1 MKKLGRKKGVVAA
14 TVLLAAL
21 SGGTWAFLRG
31 DGGASAKNENEYL
44 PTSDTA
50 EILKSSFDI
59 TTLAMGEL
67 EAKKQIEIRSRIEQQ
82 AVIQEIVAEGTKVKE
97 GDILVRLNADR
108 LMTSIDEQL
117 LQIETSKSELV
128 AAENGYNIQVNENA
142 NNLRNAELK
151 VTLAQL
157 SLQQWFEGEVK
168 TKREANRLA
177 LSQSKLELDRLA
189 EKVIRS
195 QKLQDQ
201 GFLSKDELER
211 DELEYIKNQSA
222 WIKAQL
228 DDKVYEDFQFPKDQ
242 KQKQGDLE
250 QANSELVK
258 VKMNAEIDLA
268 SKAAQRNN
276 KRTQLTIR
284 ENSLNKLRQQLDAS
298 TIKAPSSGLVVYATS
313 MRRNGW
319 GGNEGPLQIGRQV
332 YPNELLIV
340 LPDTSEM
347 VASVQVHESLAGDIT
362 PGMPATVKV
371 DAANGMVFAGQVDS
385 IGVLAESGGWRDP
398 DRREYTVKVR
408 IDAGQEITS
417 LKPSMRCEAR
427 LTMGRIENAVAIPV
441 QGVFTDGP
449 VRFVYAKK
457 SGRYERIPIKL
468 GKRSDTFAEILA
480 GVTVGRTVLL
490 RDPTPTEVLAGN
502 WDKSSLELAG
512 YGLDEKGNPISRDG
526 RGAPAKAS
534 AATSKAGE
542 VKKAETAAAPA
553 PTPTPTVPTAAP
565 ATPALA
571 TSETPAATDASKVV
585 PKAEVK
591 ADVKA
596 EVKSAPKGVT
606 SDAAK

>member
-1 MKKLGRKKGVVAA
+1 MPKSRRKTWVVASGVGLVLVA
-14 TVLLAAL
+14 GTVW
-21 SGGTWAFLRG
+21 SLRG
-31 DGGASAKNENEYL
+31 AGAPSGSGTGAELL
-44 PTSDTA
+44 PTTDTA
-50 EILKSSFDI
+50 AIARASFDI
-59 TTLAMGEL
+59 TTLATGEL
-67 EAKKQIEIRSRIEQQ
+67 EAKKQVEIRSRMEQQ
-82 AVIQEIVAEGTKVKE
+82 AVIQEIIPEGVRVKE
-97 GDILVRLNADR
+97 GDVLVRLNADR
-108 LMTSIDEQL
+108 IMTSIDEQL

-157 SLQQWFEGEVK
+157 SLQQWLEGEVK

-201 GFLSKDELER
+201 GFLSKDELEK

-228 DDKVYEDFQFPKDQ
+228 DDRVYEDFQYPKDQ

-258 VKMNAEIDLA
+258 VKMNAEIELA
-268 SKAAQRNN
+268 SKSAQRNN

-298 TIKAPSSGLVVYATS
+298 TVKAPSAGLVVYATS
-313 MRRNGW
+313 MRRNSW
-319 GGNEGPLQIGRQV
+319 NNEGPLQIGRQV
-332 YPNELLIV
+332 YPNELLVV

-347 VASVQVHESLAGDIT
+347 VASVQVHESLAGDVK
-362 PGMPATVKV
+362 PGMGAAVKV
-371 DAANGMVFAGQVDS
+371 DAANGKVFHGVVDS

-398 DRREYTVKVR
+398 DRREYTVKIK
-408 IDAGQEITS
+408 IDGSEDIAL

-427 LTMGRIENAVAIPV
+427 LTMGRINDAIAIPV

-449 VRFVYAKK
+449 VRFVYAQK
-457 SGRYERIPIKL
+457 SGRYERVPIKL

-480 GVTVGRTVLL
+480 GVDIGRTILL
-490 RDPTPTEVLAGN
+490 RDPAPSEVLAGA
-502 WDKSSLELAG
+502 WSKATLEPAG
-512 YGLDEKGNPISRDG
+512 YTLDEKGNPIVR
-526 RGAPAKAS
+526 
-534 AATSKAGE
+534 E
-542 VKKAETAAAPA
+542 IAAPVA
-553 PTPTPTVPTAAP
+553 QVTP
-565 ATPALA
+565 AT
-571 TSETPAATDASKVV
+571 TKT
-585 PKAEVK
+585 
-591 ADVKA
+591 
-596 EVKSAPKGVT
+596 
-606 SDAAK
+606 DAAKPESKPEIKPAIQSEAKPDGANTGQTVAAKPASPKADPKQADASQTIK

>member
-1 MKKLGRKKGVVAA
+1 MLRATRKTGIIAA
-14 TVLLAAL
+14 GLVLALAAGGVWAL
-21 SGGTWAFLRG
+21 RSGSSNP
-31 DGGASAKNENEYL
+31 GGSSDSDVL

-50 EILKSSFDI
+50 EITRASFDI
-59 TTLAMGEL
+59 TTLATGEL
-67 EAKKQIEIRSRIEQQ
+67 EAKKQVEIRSRVEQQ
-82 AVIQEIVAEGTKVKE
+82 AVIQEIIPEGTRVKE
-97 GDILVRLNADR
+97 GDVLIRLNADR
-108 LMTSIDEQL
+108 IQTAIDEQL
-117 LQIETSKSELV
+117 LQIETAKSELV

-151 VTLAQL
+151 VTLAKL
-157 SLQQWFEGEVK
+157 SLQQWLEGEVK

-195 QKLQDQ
+195 QKLQEQ

-228 DDKVYEDFQFPKDQ
+228 DDRVYEDFQFPKDQ

-298 TIKAPSSGLVVYATS
+298 TIKAPSGGLVVYATS
-313 MRRNGW
+313 MRRNMW
-319 GGNEGPLQIGRQV
+319 GGNDGPLQIGRQV

-347 VASVQVHESLAGDIT
+347 VASVQVHESLAGDVK
-362 PGMPATVKV
+362 PGMAAAIKV
-371 DAANGMVFAGQVDS
+371 DAANGSVFRGTVDS

-398 DRREYTVKVR
+398 DRREYTVK
-408 IDAGQEITS
+408 IKIEGEEDIS
-417 LKPSMRCEAR
+417 LLKPSMRCEAR
-427 LTMGRIENAVAIPV
+427 LTMGRIENAVALPV

-457 SGRYERIPIKL
+457 AGRYERIPIKL
-468 GKRSDTFAEILA
+468 GKRSDTFAEVLA
-480 GVTVGRTVLL
+480 GVEPGRTVLL
-490 RDPTPTEVLAGN
+490 RDPAPAEVLAGA
-502 WDKSSLELAG
+502 WDKASLEVAG
-512 YGLDEKGNPISRDG
+512 YTLDDKGNPIMKDG
-526 RGAPAKAS
+526 GKPASGQARTADSKSSAPKTAESKSVESKTAETKPAETATAS
-534 AATSKAGE
+534 AAETKPALTAKPEDAKADRKQPGGS
-542 VKKAETAAAPA
+542 
-553 PTPTPTVPTAAP
+553 
-565 ATPALA
+565 ATP
-571 TSETPAATDASKVV
+571 K
-585 PKAEVK
+585 
-591 ADVKA
+591 
-596 EVKSAPKGVT
+596 
-606 SDAAK
+606 

>member
-1 MKKLGRKKGVVAA
+1 MAKSRRKTWVVAA
-14 TVLLAAL
+14 VVAFAL
-21 SGGTWAFLRG
+21 VAGTAWSLRSGGNSTGSGLG
-31 DGGASAKNENEYL
+31 SEML
-44 PTSDTA
+44 PTTDTA
-50 EILKSSFDI
+50 EIARVSFDI
-59 TTLAMGEL
+59 TTLATGEL
-67 EAKKQIEIRSRIEQQ
+67 EAKKQVEIRSRVEQQ
-82 AVIQEIVAEGTKVKE
+82 AVIQEILPEGTRVKE
-97 GDILVRLNADR
+97 GDVLVRLNADR
-108 LMTSIDEQL
+108 ILTSIDEQL

-157 SLQQWFEGEVK
+157 SLQQWLEGEVK

-284 ENSLNKLRQQLDAS
+284 ENSLAKQRQQLDAS
-298 TIKAPSSGLVVYATS
+298 TIKAPSAGLVVYATS

-332 YPNELLIV
+332 YPNELLVV

-347 VASVQVHESLAGDIT
+347 VASVQVHESLAGDVKA
-362 PGMPATVKV
+362 GMSATVKV
-371 DAANGMVFAGQVDS
+371 DAANGKVFQGVVDS

-398 DRREYTVKVR
+398 DRREYTVKIK
-408 IDAGQEITS
+408 IDSDDIAL

-427 LTMGRIENAVAIPV
+427 LTMGRIDNAIAIPV

-449 VRFVYAKK
+449 VRFVYAQK
-457 SGRYERIPIKL
+457 SGRYERVPIKL

-480 GVTVGRTVLL
+480 GADAGRTILL
-490 RDPTPTEVLAGN
+490 RDPTPSEVLAGS
-502 WDKSSLELAG
+502 WDKPKLEIAG
-512 YGLDEKGNPISRDG
+512 YTLDEKGNPI
-526 RGAPAKAS
+526 
-534 AATSKAGE
+534 
-542 VKKAETAAAPA
+542 VKETA
-553 PTPTPTVPTAAP
+553 
-565 ATPALA
+565 
-571 TSETPAATDASKVV
+571 V
-585 PKAEVK
+585 PKTAVAAAKKPEAKPGSESGTPDAEGTKPSTTAVAIKPAEVK
-591 ADVKA
+591 AESKQA
-596 EVKSAPKGVT
+596 
-606 SDAAK
+606 DASQPAK

>member
-1 MKKLGRKKGVVAA
+1 M
-14 TVLLAAL
+14 
-21 SGGTWAFLRG
+21 
-31 DGGASAKNENEYL
+31 L

-50 EILKSSFDI
+50 EIARVSFDI
-59 TTLAMGEL
+59 TTLATGEL
-67 EAKKQIEIRSRIEQQ
+67 EAKKQVEIRSRVEQQ
-82 AVIQEIVAEGTKVKE
+82 AVIQEIIPEGSRVKE
-97 GDILVRLNADR
+97 GDVLVRLNADR
-108 LMTSIDEQL
+108 ILTSIDEQL

-276 KRTQLTIR
+276 RRTQLTIR
-284 ENSLNKLRQQLDAS
+284 ENSLAKQRQQLDAS
-298 TIKAPSSGLVVYATS
+298 TIKAPSAGLVVYATS

-332 YPNELLIV
+332 YPNELLVV

-347 VASVQVHESLAGDIT
+347 VASVQVHESLAGDVK
-362 PGMPATVKV
+362 PGMAATVKV
-371 DAANGMVFAGQVDS
+371 DAANGKVFQGVVDS

-398 DRREYTVKVR
+398 DRREYTVKIK
-408 IDAGQEITS
+408 IDSEDDIAL

-427 LTMGRIENAVAIPV
+427 LTMGRIDNAIAIPV

-449 VRFVYAKK
+449 VRFVYAQK
-457 SGRYERIPIKL
+457 SGRYERVPIKL

-480 GVTVGRTVLL
+480 GTSTGRTILL
-490 RDPTPTEVLAGN
+490 RDPTPSEVLAGT
-502 WDKSSLELAG
+502 WDKPTLELAG
-512 YGLDEKGNPISRDG
+512 YSLDEKGNPIVKETAVPKSAVASSKKAEPKSG
-526 RGAPAKAS
+526 GKAS
-534 AATSKAGE
+534 APAT
-542 VKKAETAAAPA
+542 ETAQPA
-553 PTPTPTVPTAAP
+553 STTAVAIKP
-565 ATPALA
+565 
-571 TSETPAATDASKVV
+571 
-585 PKAEVK
+585 AEVK
-591 ADVKA
+591 ADSKQA
-596 EVKSAPKGVT
+596 
-606 SDAAK
+606 DASQPAK

>member
-1 MKKLGRKKGVVAA
+1 MVKSRRKTWVVAA
-14 TVLLAAL
+14 GVALVLVAGTVW
-21 SGGTWAFLRG
+21 SLRG
-31 DGGASAKNENEYL
+31 GSTSSGQGAGSDML
-44 PTSDTA
+44 PTTDTA
-50 EILKSSFDI
+50 EISRVSFDI
-59 TTLAMGEL
+59 TTLATGEL
-67 EAKKQIEIRSRIEQQ
+67 EAKKQVEIRSRVEQQ
-82 AVIQEIVAEGTKVKE
+82 AVIQEILPEGTRVKE
-97 GDILVRLNADR
+97 GDVLVRLNADR
-108 LMTSIDEQL
+108 ILTSIDEQL

-157 SLQQWFEGEVK
+157 SLQQWLEGEVK

-195 QKLQDQ
+195 QKLQEQ
-201 GFLSKDELER
+201 GFLSKDEMDK

-222 WIKAQL
+222 WIKSQL
-228 DDKVYEDFQFPKDQ
+228 DDKVYEEFQFPKDQ

-284 ENSLNKLRQQLDAS
+284 ENSLAKQRQQLDAS
-298 TIKAPSSGLVVYATS
+298 TVKAPSAGLVVYATS

-347 VASVQVHESLAGDIT
+347 VASVQVHESLAGDVKA
-362 PGMPATVKV
+362 GMSATVKV
-371 DAANGMVFAGQVDS
+371 DAANGKVFQGVVDS

-398 DRREYTVKVR
+398 DRREYTVK
-408 IDAGQEITS
+408 IKIEGEDDIAL

-427 LTMGRIENAVAIPV
+427 LTMGRIENAIAIPV

-449 VRFVYAKK
+449 VRFVYAQK

-480 GVTVGRTVLL
+480 GADAGRTILL
-490 RDPTPTEVLAGN
+490 RDPTPSEVLAGG
-502 WDKSSLELAG
+502 WEKPKLELAG
-512 YGLDEKGNPISRDG
+512 YSLDEKGNPIVKENTAQKS
-526 RGAPAKAS
+526 AVAS
-534 AATSKAGE
+534 AKKSESKPSTEATPPADTAKPA
-542 VKKAETAAAPA
+542 ATAAA
-553 PTPTPTVPTAAP
+553 
-565 ATPALA
+565 TPAQVRA
-571 TSETPAATDASKVV
+571 DTKQADAKQAAAKQADASQ
-585 PKAEVK
+585 P
-591 ADVKA
+591 
-596 EVKSAPKGVT
+596 
-606 SDAAK
+606 AK